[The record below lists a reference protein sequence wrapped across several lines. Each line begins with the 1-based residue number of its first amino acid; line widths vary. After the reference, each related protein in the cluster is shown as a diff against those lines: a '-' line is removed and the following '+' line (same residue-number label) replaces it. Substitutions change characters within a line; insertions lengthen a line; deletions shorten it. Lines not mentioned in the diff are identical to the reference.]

1 MSGMSITVS
10 CPECT
15 RRKRPLET
23 CPECH
28 APARPAYDMTAWRL
42 ALHAHHLARIT
53 AEPSSP
59 PVRLERPARRPLRF
73 VVRLDDVAPGS
84 ASEPVIELDTT
95 VPAGPPLSFDW
106 SEDPAVTGGL
116 LRLRRS
122 A

>member
-1 MSGMSITVS
+1 MSGMSITVA

-15 RRKRPLET
+15 HRKRPLAA

-53 AEPSSP
+53 AAPVSP
-59 PVRLERPARRPLRF
+59 PVRLERPARTPLRF
-73 VVRLDDVAPGS
+73 VVRLDGASGAAP
-84 ASEPVIELDTT
+84 EPLIEFDAT
-95 VPAGPPLSFDW
+95 VPADPPLSFDW
-106 SEDPAVTGGL
+106 SEQPASERSL

>member
-1 MSGMSITVS
+1 MSITVS

-15 RRKRPLET
+15 HRKRPLET

-28 APARPAYDMTAWRL
+28 APARAAYDMTAWRL

-53 AEPSSP
+53 AEPVSP
-59 PVRLERPARRPLRF
+59 TVRLERPARRPLRF
-73 VVRLDDVAPGS
+73 VVRLDALPVAVTP
-84 ASEPVIELDTT
+84 EPVIELDATA
-95 VPAGPPLSFDW
+95 PAGPPLSFDW
-106 SEDPAVTGGL
+106 SEEPAADRGL